1 MKFTTKKQSNLL
13 EAIMEAYKG
22 ISKQKAKQMLGYSAI
37 FLNGQKIEK
46 HPQTQIPAQSLLEIT
61 DKSKSD
67 LPTKQNKIV
76 ILFEDNYYI
85 IGIKPAGILAAN
97 DTQIPTSSSFH
108 KILENFLSEKAR
120 KKVRL
125 WVVHRLDRNVEGL
138 IIFAKTEF
146 HQQLIKENWTSVTKK
161 YLALTENK
169 PENEQGTI
177 ESWLMDTA
185 TQKVIS
191 FPREREGAKFAKTE
205 FLFLRPEKRYFLL
218 EMTLHTGRKNQ
229 IRVHLAQINCP
240 IVGDR
245 KYGADASFDR
255 QIRLAAYKLDFLHPV
270 TSKPVQLHYTPS
282 NRFFNPSQ
290 SADEKYKVF

>member
-1 MKFTTKKQSNLL
+1 MKFKTKETSNLL

-22 ISKQKAKQMLGYSAI
+22 ISKQKAKQILGYSAI
-37 FLNGQKIEK
+37 YLNGKKIDK
-46 HPQTQIPAQSLLEIT
+46 HPLTEIPAQSLLEIT
-61 DKSKSD
+61 DKNKSD

-76 ILFEDNYYI
+76 ISYEDNYYI

-97 DTQIPTSSSFH
+97 DAQIPTSNSFH
-108 KILENFLSEKAR
+108 KILENYLSEKAR

-138 IIFAKTEF
+138 IIFAKSEF
-146 HQQLIKENWTSVTKK
+146 HQQLIKEKWQSVSKK
-161 YLALTENK
+161 YLALTEK
-169 PENEQGTI
+169 IPEKEHDVI
-177 ESWLMDTA
+177 ESWLMDTQ

-191 FPREREGAKFAKTE
+191 FPREQEGAKFAKTE
-205 FLFLRPEKRYFLL
+205 YTFLRSEKRYFLL
-218 EMTLHTGRKNQ
+218 EVSLHTGRKNQ

-245 KYGADASFDR
+245 KYGADASFNR

-270 TSKPVQLHYTPS
+270 TNKPIHLQYNPS
-282 NRFFNPSQ
+282 NRFYNPSQ
-290 SADEKYKVF
+290 SSDEKYKIF